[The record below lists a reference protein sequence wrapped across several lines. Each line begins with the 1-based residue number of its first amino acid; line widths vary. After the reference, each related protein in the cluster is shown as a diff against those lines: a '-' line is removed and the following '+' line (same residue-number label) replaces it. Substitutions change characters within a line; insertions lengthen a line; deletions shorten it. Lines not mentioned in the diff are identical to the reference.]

1 MLTIVLSISIATGK
15 YALQI
20 QGDKEKAGSGSEVR
34 CTSADQCIRWN
45 NFNPNKKKKRKK
57 NGLISK

>member
-1 MLTIVLSISIATGK
+1 MPTIVVSINIATRK
-15 YALQI
+15 YALHI
-20 QGDKEKAGSGSEVR
+20 QEEKEKAGSGSEVR
-34 CTSADQCIRWN
+34 CTYADQCIRWN